1 MAAQDV
7 GLFDSSD
14 DEEFLGFRA
23 EDIPLRGEEND
34 ANASGESDFSLSEAS
49 EDESSEESEDE
60 DADEDSWSQN
70 LRNVLVNNF
79 EKDTGPSNI
88 LPPEAKADSFL
99 YQMFPEDLI
108 DLIVNETNR
117 NAEQK
122 QRAAG
127 RQDKNWTPVNAADV
141 RAYLAIRILQGIK
154 TLPSE
159 RHYWSNN
166 KYLKVKKVSDTM
178 SLTRYMKMNE
188 YLHFNN
194 SNSGST
200 RRGRPWQ
207 AAPNSPSD
215 YKALRDIFHRLQAK

>member
-1 MAAQDV
+1 MFCYCHFEIKSRATCRPKSRCQSDLSTVSVPANKLASGSDAQRVPWNGGPKCLSTGLFAFPSPLFPSRPKACSQAMYLVAIDV

-60 DADEDSWSQN
+60 DADEDAWSRN

-79 EKDTGPSNI
+79 ERDTGPSNI

-127 RQDKNWTPVNAADV
+127 R
-141 RAYLAIRILQGIK
+141 
-154 TLPSE
+154 
-159 RHYWSNN
+159 
-166 KYLKVKKVSDTM
+166 
-178 SLTRYMKMNE
+178 
-188 YLHFNN
+188 
-194 SNSGST
+194 
-200 RRGRPWQ
+200 
-207 AAPNSPSD
+207 
-215 YKALRDIFHRLQAK
+215 

>member
-1 MAAQDV
+1 MVAQDV

-70 LRNVLVNNF
+70 LQNVLVNNF
-79 EKDTGPSNI
+79 EKDTGLSNI

-159 RHYWSNN
+159 WHYWSNN

-178 SLTRYMKMNE
+178 PRIRYMKMNE
-188 YLHFNN
+188 YLHFND
-194 SNSGST
+194 SVT
-200 RRGRPWQ
+200 AVP
-207 AAPNSPSD
+207 
-215 YKALRDIFHRLQAK
+215 RDTIKHSRVTVFFFWSLLCSCL

>member
-49 EDESSEESEDE
+49 EDESSEDESSDESED
-60 DADEDSWSQN
+60 DYVDEDVWSQN
-70 LRNVLVNNF
+70 LQNRLVNNF
-79 EKDTGPSNI
+79 ERDTGPSNI

-141 RAYLAIRILQGIK
+141 HAYLAIRIL
-154 TLPSE
+154 P
-159 RHYWSNN
+159 RN
-166 KYLKVKKVSDTM
+166 KNSAIRTALLVK
-178 SLTRYMKMNE
+178 
-188 YLHFNN
+188 
-194 SNSGST
+194 
-200 RRGRPWQ
+200 
-207 AAPNSPSD
+207 
-215 YKALRDIFHRLQAK
+215 